1 MRGGWTNCCGVVG
14 CGEWGAWL
22 GLQSPSSISTPPDWP
37 TLMQQVE
44 EEVGRLLEVVK
55 ARVTPQPK
63 S

>member
-1 MRGGWTNCCGVVG
+1 VG